1 VGKPG
6 VAGAHTTQRLNL
18 SKPWEGSRMIGQCLE
33 PDPGNLAVR
42 DFRGASGNVR
52 QGETVTP
59 SCNRKSG
66 NGNPSPTA
74 RRARF
79 LSRPFIMVQRVQLP
93 PGKGQPANRK
103 RVLHVAVATPSLK
116 RRQQVPKP
124 RGSLDIINMLEPLL
138 SRQQGQ
144 HLTRPLVARERRS
157 GRGLGTGQRHRR
169 DRLGT

>member
-1 VGKPG
+1 MGKPG

-79 LSRPFIMVQRVQLP
+79 LSRPLVTSAFPKASWATISAQRLLSGMTLRGCSHSLIFRPPSLP
-93 PGKGQPANRK
+93 PPGSFPPPASNTREAGGGHGAYV
-103 RVLHVAVATPSLK
+103 RAERGPRASDMLAV
-116 RRQQVPKP
+116 RM
-124 RGSLDIINMLEPLL
+124 GN
-138 SRQQGQ
+138 
-144 HLTRPLVARERRS
+144 
-157 GRGLGTGQRHRR
+157 
-169 DRLGT
+169 

>member
-1 VGKPG
+1 M
-6 VAGAHTTQRLNL
+6 AGAHTTQRLNL

-79 LSRPFIMVQRVQLP
+79 LSRPFVAIQWVHSLP
-93 PGKGQPANRK
+93 VKASQPAGSESCMGGGNTTLDLEWRRTAPEPHDG
-103 RVLHVAVATPSLK
+103 RVAWMVSLTAV
-116 RRQQVPKP
+116 
-124 RGSLDIINMLEPLL
+124 L
-138 SRQQGQ
+138 SSPCDAQM
-144 HLTRPLVARERRS
+144 ECM
-157 GRGLGTGQRHRR
+157 
-169 DRLGT
+169 DE